1 MGIPTQEVSLPSPKV
16 DVVPAQVNRWL
27 HLWRQITGNRKAS
40 VGLTILG
47 LFILLAILGPII
59 LPQDPHT
66 FSLDVLQPPSTTH
79 WFGTTS
85 FGEDVF
91 VQTVVGA
98 RFSVFMGLG
107 IGLVTTIISVIIGLT
122 SGYFLGWVDE
132 ILSLLTNVFLVLPT
146 LPLAI
151 LLAAFLPNKGPLA
164 IGFVLTI
171 TGWSW
176 GARVLRSQTL
186 SLRNRDCI
194 EAARASGES
203 TWRIIFYEI
212 LPNQTSIV
220 AAQFFGTVIYVIL
233 AETALE
239 YLGLGDITAATWGNM
254 LFSASNNSALLLHAW
269 WWFLPPG
276 LCIALLG
283 ATLTFI
289 NFGIDEI
296 ANPRLRKEPKQRRG
310 DKQVLPG

>member
-1 MGIPTQEVSLPSPKV
+1 MSIPTQEVSLPSSEIN
-16 DVVPAQVNRWL
+16 VVPAQVHRL
-27 HLWRQITGNRKAS
+27 RDLWRLVTENRKAS
-40 VGLTILG
+40 VGLIIVG
-47 LFILLAILGPII
+47 LFILLAIFGPIV
-59 LPQDPHT
+59 LPRDPHAFT
-66 FSLDVLQPPSTTH
+66 SDVLQPPSATH
-79 WFGTTS
+79 WFGTTN

-107 IGLVTTIISVIIGLT
+107 IGLVTTIVSVLVGLT

-132 ILSLLTNVFLVLPT
+132 ILSLVTNVFLVLPT

-194 EAARASGES
+194 DDHGLVLGSAGAALTDA
-203 TWRIIFYEI
+203 
-212 LPNQTSIV
+212 L
-220 AAQFFGTVIYVIL
+220 AAQ
-233 AETALE
+233 
-239 YLGLGDITAATWGNM
+239 
-254 LFSASNNSALLLHAW
+254 
-269 WWFLPPG
+269 PG
-276 LCIALLG
+276 LH
-283 ATLTFI
+283 
-289 NFGIDEI
+289 
-296 ANPRLRKEPKQRRG
+296 RG
-310 DKQVLPG
+310 GPCLW